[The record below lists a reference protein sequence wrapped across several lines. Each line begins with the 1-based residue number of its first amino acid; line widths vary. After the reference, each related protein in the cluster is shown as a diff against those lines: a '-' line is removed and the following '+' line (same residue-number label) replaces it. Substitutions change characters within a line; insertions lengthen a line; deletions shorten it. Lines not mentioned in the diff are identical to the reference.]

1 MNVAPAARRGRPR
14 SDASERAI
22 LDAALELM
30 AAGSRPVTITEI
42 ARRAGVGKDTVYR
55 RWRSKDDLLLDALAT
70 LPGPLGEHADGPIR
84 EVLIARL
91 TELIE
96 RMHDDRNQRIYRSV
110 LGGSSSL
117 RERFFAEL
125 IERRRAATL
134 RRDRGGG
141 AARRAARR
149 HRRRA
154 ARRCCS
160 SRRCSRRRSRGGP
173 ARRCAA
179 RHGRL
184 RRGSSTRRCAGR
196 VPSSRTRIAP

>member
-1 MNVAPAARRGRPR
+1 MTAALPARRGRPR
-14 SDASERAI
+14 SEASERAI
-22 LDAALELM
+22 LEAALELM

-96 RMHDDRNQRIYRSV
+96 RMHDERNQRIYRSV
-110 LGGSSSL
+110 LGGSASL

-125 IERRRAATL
+125 IERRRAATCAVIAAAVRRGEL
-134 RRDRGGG
+134 RADTDAALLG
-141 AARRAARR
+141 ALLFSPVLAEMLEG
-149 HRRRA
+149 
-154 ARRCCS
+154 
-160 SRRCSRRRSRGGP
+160 RSRPVLRGAPQAVATRLVDAALHG
-173 ARRCAA
+173 ARP
-179 RHGRL
+179 RL
-184 RRGSSTRRCAGR
+184 
-196 VPSSRTRIAP
+196 PH